1 MAIKLTIRP
10 PDTKN
15 VAKVVMFDGD
25 KVLLLK
31 RKQDQKHPGKWD
43 LPGGH
48 IIAGEDWE
56 PGAKREVEEETNL
69 KIVDLDFVS
78 DEKNKKFYK
87 TSTWKGNLFSKE
99 DLPEHDDFIWIEKD
113 KVEDLNNISDIYVS
127 AIRKALG

>member
-1 MAIKLTIRP
+1 MGIKLIIRP
-10 PDTKN
+10 PDTNK
-15 VAKVVMFDGD
+15 VAKVVMIDGD
-25 KVLLLK
+25 KILLLK
-31 RKQDQKHPGKWD
+31 RKKNQKHPGKWD

-78 DEKNKKFYK
+78 DANNKKFYK
-87 TSTWKGNLFSKE
+87 TRTWNGNLFSKE
-99 DLPEHDDFIWIEKD
+99 ELPEHDDFMWIEKD
-113 KVEDLNNISDIYVS
+113 KVEQLNNLSDIYVS

>member
-1 MAIKLTIRP
+1 M
-10 PDTKN
+10 
-15 VAKVVMFDGD
+15 VAKVVMLNGD

-31 RKQDQKHPGKWD
+31 RKKNQKHPGKWD

-69 KIVDLDFVS
+69 RILDLEFVS

-87 TSTWKGNLFSKE
+87 TSRWEGDLFSKE
-99 DLPEHDDFIWIEKD
+99 DLPEHDDFVWINVD
-113 KVEDLNNISDIYVS
+113 KVSELNNLSDIYLS
-127 AIRKALG
+127 AIRKAFK

>member
-31 RKQDQKHPGKWD
+31 RKKNQKHPGKWD

-69 KIVDLDFVS
+69 KIVD
-78 DEKNKKFYK
+78 
-87 TSTWKGNLFSKE
+87 KE
-99 DLPEHDDFIWIEKD
+99 DLPEHDDFMWIEKD
-113 KVEDLNNISDIYVS
+113 KVEQLNNLSDIYVS